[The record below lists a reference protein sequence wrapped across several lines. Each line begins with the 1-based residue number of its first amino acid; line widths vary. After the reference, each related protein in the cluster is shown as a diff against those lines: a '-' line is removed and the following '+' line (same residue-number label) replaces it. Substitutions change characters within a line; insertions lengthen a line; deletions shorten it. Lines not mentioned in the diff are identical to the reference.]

1 MRRGSISVFLA
12 LALVLVLSFICSL
25 LEGARVF
32 CMDARAQLETDACLQ
47 SLFGNYQKGIWEDY
61 HLLFLDGSWQEGDFS
76 MDRFTAKAMDELRE
90 NLSLRQGST
99 DGWDLTKLSVADF
112 EEPSYELA
120 TDDGGDA
127 FVRQVTQLMKLEAV
141 DDAVE
146 ELANLRDLEEKKGV
160 ADSAQNEKGNT
171 WEDALDALSDANAQK
186 EAQEALESNA
196 PGGTSM
202 PGGSSTPGGSS
213 VPGGSGG
220 PGDAGAPSGT
230 DAPEGSGAS
239 GSGGSGESEVEN
251 PMEYVKQIKGFSVLA
266 LVLGDQTDLSGKA
279 LADFHPLEDGVRNQ
293 GNWAGGGGF
302 LAGAVD
308 RLSLQRYIPR
318 YFSSYTTDSEN
329 GPAERVLDYEVE
341 YLVGGKE
348 SDGENLEAVVKDLL
362 GMREALN
369 FTTILQDGE
378 KKNMALGI
386 ATAAVGFTGIPILV
400 TAVQM
405 GILLAWSF
413 VESVLDVRTLLAGGK
428 VPLLKRP
435 DQWASDLTDCRSSI
449 EGDVASSDDG
459 DGQSYDDYLQIL
471 LLGKSQKAVA
481 YRCMDL
487 IGQNEGVEMDEML
500 QSVKVAAGYQA
511 EPLFW
516 SFVSVGNQGMSGFHF
531 SKDAE
536 ISYGDGKGG
545 VF

>member
-47 SLFGNYQKGIWEDY
+47 SLFGNYQKGVWEDY

-146 ELANLRDLEEKKGV
+146 ELANLRELEEKKGV
-160 ADSAQNEKGNT
+160 ADSAQNEKGDT

-186 EAQEALESNA
+186 EAQDALES
-196 PGGTSM
+196 
-202 PGGSSTPGGSS
+202 
-213 VPGGSGG
+213 
-220 PGDAGAPSGT
+220 DAPSRT
-230 DAPEGSGAS
+230 ATPS
-239 GSGGSGESEVEN
+239 GSGSGVPGDSGEPSSGDSGESEVEN

-279 LADFHPLEDGVRNQ
+279 LADFRPLENGVRNQ

-435 DQWASDLTDCRSSI
+435 EQWASDLTDCRSSI
-449 EGDVASSDDG
+449 EGDAASSDDG

-471 LLGKSQKAVA
+471 LLGKSQKVVA

-511 EPLFW
+511 DPLFW